1 LAAAST
7 LAADSLAREGDIV
20 LRSRIQL
27 LQPGDALGSLPV
39 ADFDVTGAM
48 LAGEGFESHDGAQY
62 IGFRIHTEAFL
73 LSVAP
78 VQEIIMMCPVTFV
91 PGSHFS
97 VEGIIS
103 LRGEIMPILNLRRLL
118 GFPKGGV
125 TQSTRIMI
133 VSSEFGGFGIIV
145 DAITQ
150 FVRLKE
156 SEIES
161 IAQNFFSHEYKILTG
176 VAKEGSLVRGILDV
190 GKLMQVFARVHD
202 AATDEQEEEE
212 DADTHTH

>member
-1 LAAAST
+1 
-7 LAADSLAREGDIV
+7 V

>member
-1 LAAAST
+1 MLRYKIET
-7 LAADSLAREGDIV
+7 LQS
-20 LRSRIQL
+20 
-27 LQPGDALGSLPV
+27 GDALGSLPV

-48 LAGEGFESHDGAQY
+48 LEGEDFESHDGAQY

-78 VQEIIMMCPVTFV
+78 VQEIIMMGPVTFV

-133 VSSEFGGFGIIV
+133 VSTEFGGFGIIV

-176 VAKEGSLVRGILDV
+176 VAKEGSLVRGIVDV
-190 GKLMQVFARVHD
+190 GKLMQVFARL
-202 AATDEQEEEE
+202 DEGANEGQEEQLDE
-212 DADTHTH
+212 DSH

>member
-1 LAAAST
+1 MWLSK
-7 LAADSLAREGDIV
+7 L
-20 LRSRIQL
+20 LRDKEKYLSS
-27 LQPGDALGSLPV
+27 DVLGSLPV
-39 ADFDVTGAM
+39 ADFDAGGGAIF
-48 LAGEGFESHDGAQY
+48 GDDSFDVQEGSQY
-62 IGFRIHTEAFL
+62 IGFRIHTESFL

-97 VEGIIS
+97 LEGIIS

-125 TQSTRIMI
+125 SQSTRIMI
-133 VSSEFGGFGIIV
+133 VHTEKGGFGIIV
-145 DAITQ
+145 DAITE

-161 IAQNFFSHEYKILTG
+161 IAQNFFSHEYKIMNG
-176 VAKEGSLVRGILDV
+176 VAKEGATVRGIIDV
-190 GKLMQVFARVHD
+190 TKLMHVFASHVEVEE
-202 AATDEQEEEE
+202 DEPDDEE
-212 DADTHTH
+212 DAH